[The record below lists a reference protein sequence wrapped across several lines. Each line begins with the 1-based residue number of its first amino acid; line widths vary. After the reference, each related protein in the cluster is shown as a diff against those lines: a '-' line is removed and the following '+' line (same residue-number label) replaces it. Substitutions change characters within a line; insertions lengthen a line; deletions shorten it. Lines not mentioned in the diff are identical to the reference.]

1 MVEEVFGKNF
11 CGVDGGGND
20 DSSKCGLT
28 SNVSCQIF
36 CQGPNCIF
44 LLPREVFLKKPS
56 QLRMPDDF
64 TDLQIQISI
73 STLSIDLPSEEGQ
86 KKAGSPPVGEYER
99 VSRRKGRASVGV

>member
-1 MVEEVFGKNF
+1 
-11 CGVDGGGND
+11 
-20 DSSKCGLT
+20 
-28 SNVSCQIF
+28 
-36 CQGPNCIF
+36 
-44 LLPREVFLKKPS
+44 
-56 QLRMPDDF
+56 MPDDF